1 MAEGIHINHE
11 KAKEDAMG
19 VKSAAVYLQSVPLVP
34 QDMRTTLPAN
44 AKGKRAYS
52 RSQDEI
58 FRLGTLLDLEAENIR
73 SLNVA
78 FEEFDRMLGEFEKN
92 GSRYP
97 VITVRP

>member
-44 AKGKRAYS
+44 AKGGRNLPSWNA
-52 RSQDEI
+52 
-58 FRLGTLLDLEAENIR
+58 A
-73 SLNVA
+73 
-78 FEEFDRMLGEFEKN
+78 
-92 GSRYP
+92 
-97 VITVRP
+97 